1 LVIKI
6 RLVIY
11 SEQIVNQKSIKTL
24 FITRHLPYP
33 PMGGAALR
41 NWQNINIM
49 LQFGSVAVVSLQSEE
64 SNVEAK
70 YPSGVT
76 LWKNYQI
83 KSIDSKSSFVSQI
96 NQKLWFLQ
104 SQKHPWTIQLYS
116 VKIVEELEKILL
128 EFEPQIIVFE
138 ELWLYPYF
146 QQLQSYR
153 GYFIYDAHNVEVPLR
168 QKLYNSV
175 MGIKSRI
182 EAAFLLTKIKAIE
195 SNFVRQ
201 ANRVWVCSDD
211 DAKIMREL
219 YGQNLSFQV
228 VPNGININDYETIRL
243 GNCSVPKNCQFSP
256 HTIIFT
262 AAFAY
267 KPNAVAAQILIEE
280 IYPQLKLLYP
290 DCYLLLVGRNPTQKM
305 EEAAQNDPGIIV
317 TGQVPDI
324 RSYLAAASVVVAPL
338 LEGGGTRLK
347 ILEAFA
353 ANRPVVS
360 TSKGAE
366 GLRVRD
372 NEHLLIRD
380 KTEEIVAGVCQ
391 LWSDESLGKKLAAA
405 AYEVVKAEYSWQAVG
420 CTVEEAIED
429 LIS

>member
-1 LVIKI
+1 
-6 RLVIY
+6 
-11 SEQIVNQKSIKTL
+11 VNQKSIKTL

-33 PMGGAALR
+33 PMGGSALR

-49 LQFGSVAVVSLQSEE
+49 LQFGSVAVVSIVPETSDD
-64 SNVEAK
+64 EAS

-76 LWKNYQI
+76 LWKHFPI
-83 KSIDSKSSFVSQI
+83 KEIEAKSSFVSKI
-96 NQKLWFLQ
+96 NKKFWFLRLQ
-104 SQKHPWTIQLYS
+104 EHPWTNQLYS
-116 VKIVEELEKILL
+116 EKVVEELEKILI
-128 EFEPQIIVFE
+128 EFQPEIVILA
-138 ELWLYPYF
+138 ELWLY
-146 QQLQSYR
+146 SYLKHLKSYQ

-168 QKLYNSV
+168 QKLYGSV
-175 MGIKSRI
+175 RGIKSRI
-182 EAAFLLTKIKAIE
+182 EAAFLLTKVKAIE

-201 ANRVWVCSDD
+201 ADRVWVCSDD
-211 DAKIMREL
+211 DAKMMQEL

-228 VPNGININDYETIRL
+228 VPNGININDYENIRL
-243 GNCSVPKNCQFSP
+243 GNCSVPKNCQLSP

-267 KPNAVAAQILIEE
+267 KPNAIAARILIEE
-280 IYPQLKLLYP
+280 IYLQLKIIYP
-290 DCYLLLVGRNPTQKM
+290 DCYLLLVGRNPTQQM
-305 EEAAQNDPGIIV
+305 EEAAQNDSGIIV

-324 RSYLAAASVVVAPL
+324 RSYLAAASVVVVPL

-353 ANRPVVS
+353 AGRPVVS

-366 GLRVRD
+366 GLRVTD
-372 NEHLLIRD
+372 EEHLLIRD

-391 LWSDESLGKKLAAA
+391 LWSDDSLGKKLAAA

-420 CTVEEAIED
+420 CKVDKAIED